1 VSKKGSERKKTGD
14 KQKGDDMPFVQNRTE
29 LKFKTLIKK
38 KLQKYKSTV
47 SRQLILRHTLG

>member
-38 KLQKYKSTV
+38 N
-47 SRQLILRHTLG
+47 SRNTKVLYQDN